1 MDFERNYQI
10 KTLSKQLNIKNFS
23 GLSVNSLTNIKA
35 QAILPKLDQK
45 CTYSSKVLHN
55 KPSNVS
61 NSIHPWFI
69 TGFTDA
75 EGCFMISILKSSTY
89 RTGWEV
95 QLSFQIKLHK
105 RDLTLLENIQASLGG
120 IGNIS
125 TGKDFCAFRIKSL
138 NQIFSLI
145 NFFDQYPLITQKK
158 IDYNL
163 FKQVALIMQQK
174 QHLTPEGLLEIV
186 KLKASLNLGLTD
198 TLKLAFPEIRVETPR
213 PLVTDQK
220 IPHSQWIAGFTSGEG
235 YFQVTFSENRYKGL
249 AFKINQHSRD
259 EQLMRSLIE
268 YWGCGYY
275 YSSEVRGDFKV
286 TRFSLITEIIIPF
299 FKENPI
305 LGVKALDFQDW
316 CRVAEKVEAGAHKTS
331 EGMVE
336 IRNIKERMNTG
347 RKFT

>member
-1 MDFERNYQI
+1 MGFERNYQI
-10 KTLSKQLNIKNFS
+10 KTLSKQLNIKNFL
-23 GLSVNSLTNIKA
+23 GLSVNSLTYIKA
-35 QAILPKLDQK
+35 QTIQSKFDQK
-45 CTYSSKVLHN
+45 RTYSTRREVLHD

-75 EGCFMISILKSSTY
+75 EGCFMISILKSSAY
-89 RTGWEV
+89 RTGWEI

-105 RDLTLLENIQASLGG
+105 KDLTLLENIQGSLGG
-120 IGNIS
+120 IGNIN

-158 IDYNL
+158 IDYDL
-163 FKQVALIMQQK
+163 FKKVALIMQQK

-198 TLKLAFPEIRVETPR
+198 TLKLAFPEVRVEIPR
-213 PLVTDQK
+213 PIVTDQK

-268 YWGCGYY
+268 YLGCGYY
-275 YSSEVRGDFKV
+275 YPSEGRGDFKV

-299 FKENPI
+299 SFFFKKGKKESYFRGQS
-305 LGVKALDFQDW
+305 LGFSRLMFGSRKSRSWSSQNFRGFDW
-316 CRVAEKVEAGAHKTS
+316 NS
-331 EGMVE
+331 
-336 IRNIKERMNTG
+336 
-347 RKFT
+347 